1 MRHITF
7 KSILQPIKIRCTIWQ
22 GVDVQRII
30 GHIKLRWTGVIF
42 KTPCKMHL
50 PGAKVSHFPKRHPQN
65 ITPLRLHWWNIPN
78 TKVQAKICKL
88 IVSVIRQKQI
98 FHYWQVEAFMN
109 LVSRTKNT
117 TGLRRNYDKQ
127 DRCGFQ
133 HCVKTGCLVNL
144 VKTLLSRPS
153 RADQVVI
160 AIYQIF
166 DKYFGQTWSMLK
178 GHATIYKINICVAN
192 KKLML

>member
-1 MRHITF
+1 MWH
-7 KSILQPIKIRCTIWQ
+7 P
-22 GVDVQRII
+22 
-30 GHIKLRWTGVIF
+30 LRWCICQRPRFQIF
-42 KTPCKMHL
+42 
-50 PGAKVSHFPKRHPQN
+50 QN
-65 ITPLRLHWWNIPN
+65 GIHRTSLRLWWNTHN
-78 TKVQAKICKL
+78 TKVQAKAKIRKL

-166 DKYFGQTWSMLK
+166 DKHFGQTWSMLK